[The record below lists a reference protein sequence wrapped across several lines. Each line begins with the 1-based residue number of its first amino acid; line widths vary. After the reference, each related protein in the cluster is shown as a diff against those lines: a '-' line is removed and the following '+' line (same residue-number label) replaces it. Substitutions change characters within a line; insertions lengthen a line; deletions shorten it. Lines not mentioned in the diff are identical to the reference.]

1 MSRLHALRL
10 GRWSIRLEPRGL
22 MVCAALTILA
32 LLLAAVL
39 LGTGT
44 LTLGPAELWAAL
56 SSDQAEP
63 TAQRI
68 LYRIRLPRVL
78 TAMLVGAALGLAGAL
93 FQSIARN
100 PLGSPDIIGFT
111 TGSASGAIVQIILFD
126 AGPLATAL
134 AAVVAGLITAFL
146 VMGLSRGRGSQGLV
160 LVGIGV
166 GATLSGLNNLL
177 LVSAN
182 LDQAMFA
189 QMWLA
194 GSLNTRTW
202 DHVLPALLG
211 LALALPVA
219 LFHSRRAS
227 LLEMGEATAG
237 ALGVIPARTRRV
249 LVLAAV
255 ALTAIATASAG
266 PIAFIALAAPQL
278 ARRLARPAG
287 LALLPAAL
295 MGALLLM
302 LADLLSQRF
311 AAFAHLPIGL
321 VAGVMGGTYLLWFLL
336 RRGNY

>member
-1 MSRLHALRL
+1 MSRLRAVRL
-10 GRWSIRLEPRGL
+10 GRWSVRVEPRVLLACG
-22 MVCAALTILA
+22 VLA
-32 LLLAAVL
+32 LVMMVLGGVLLA
-39 LGTGT
+39 TGT
-44 LTLGPAELWAAL
+44 LVMKPSELWTTL
-56 SSDQAEP
+56 FSDQADP
-63 TAQRI
+63 IARRI

-78 TAMLVGAALGLAGAL
+78 TALLVGASLGLAGAL
-93 FQSIARN
+93 FQSISRN
-100 PLGSPDIIGFT
+100 PLGSPDVIGFT
-111 TGSASGAIVQIILFD
+111 TGAASGAIVQIILFD

-134 AAVVAGLITAFL
+134 AAVLTGLITAVV
-146 VMGLSRGRGSQGLV
+146 VMGLARGRGSQGLV

-166 GATLSGLNNLL
+166 GATLTGLNNLL

-211 LALALPVA
+211 LLFALPVA
-219 LFHSRRAS
+219 LLHARRAS

-237 ALGVIPARTRRV
+237 VLGVIPGRTRRR

-255 ALTAIATASAG
+255 ALTAIATAAAG

-278 ARRLARPAG
+278 SKRLARAEG
-287 LALLPAAL
+287 LGLVPAAL

-302 LADLLSQRF
+302 LADLASQRL
-311 AAFAHLPIGL
+311 AAFVHLPVGL
-321 VAGVMGGTYLLWFLL
+321 VAGVMGGGYLLWLLL
-336 RRGNY
+336 RKQ